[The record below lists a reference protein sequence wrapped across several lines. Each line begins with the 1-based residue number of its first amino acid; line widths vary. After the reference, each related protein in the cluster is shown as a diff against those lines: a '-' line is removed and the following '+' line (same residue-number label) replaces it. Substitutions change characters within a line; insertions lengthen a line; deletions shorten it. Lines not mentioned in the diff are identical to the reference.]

1 MNTALLRQGRNEGGM
16 MSGRSQVLFGR
27 VFKRLS
33 YGDQTQ
39 LVRRAVAELQEC
51 LAPRNA
57 SGNDVA
63 GIRRRIRY
71 LVRRAREFGIEA
83 RS

>member
-1 MNTALLRQGRNEGGM
+1 
-16 MSGRSQVLFGR
+16 MSGRSRVLFGC

-33 YGDQTQ
+33 YGDQCQ
-39 LVRRAVAELQEC
+39 LVQRAVAETAEC
-51 LAPRNA
+51 LAQRDA
-57 SGNDVA
+57 SDDDVA

-71 LVRRAREFGIEA
+71 VVRRAREFGIIEA

>member
-1 MNTALLRQGRNEGGM
+1 M
-16 MSGRSQVLFGR
+16 MSGRSRVLFGL

-39 LVRRAVAELQEC
+39 LVRRAVAETAEC

-57 SGNDVA
+57 SDDDVA
-63 GIRRRIRY
+63 GIKRRIRY

-83 RS
+83 TT